1 MEPADLL
8 LLYPGGY
15 PVQIDVAQARTGQ
28 GLAPAGIVV
37 YAESQLHKFTSLPDG
52 SRNGRPMEGAH
63 MKACRLG
70 RGEASVVRRV
80 VLVALAAAGAIGWNS
95 PAMAQKLDAKGIGRT
110 EVIRRDFDATR
121 EAIQVRVEFGPHV
134 AFPKHSH
141 PGVEIAYVLSG
152 VIEYEMNGKPV
163 LLKAGDA
170 LYIPAGT
177 VHSARNT
184 GDTNATEL
192 ATYVVEKNKP
202 LVVLDQPKK

>member
-1 MEPADLL
+1 
-8 LLYPGGY
+8 
-15 PVQIDVAQARTGQ
+15 
-28 GLAPAGIVV
+28 
-37 YAESQLHKFTSLPDG
+37 
-52 SRNGRPMEGAH
+52 
-63 MKACRLG
+63 MKAC
-70 RGEASVVRRV
+70 
-80 VLVALAAAGAIGWNS
+80 VLALAAAGAIGWNS
-95 PAMAQKLDAKGIGRT
+95 PALAQKLDANGIGRT

-141 PGVEIAYVLSG
+141 PGVEIAYVLTG
-152 VIEYEMNGKPV
+152 AIEYEMNGKPV
-163 LLKAGDA
+163 LLKPGDA

-202 LVVLDQPKK
+202 IVILAEPKK